1 MNTFE
6 NKPHIIGL
14 NDKVLV
20 TGSGGFVGQH
30 VVNLLSEYGF
40 KDIRALVRS
49 TSGIHR
55 LKFLQYTGEKPTI
68 EVLQANL
75 GSRRDCERAVEGVKV
90 IYHLAAGA
98 DGKSYAGSFYK
109 SVITT
114 RNLIEAALQRNTLVR
129 FVNIGSF
136 ASYSNRQMKR
146 NALLDE
152 SCPIVSTNWPEI
164 NPYTFAK
171 TEQDYLVI
179 KYGRD
184 ENLPWVIMRLG
195 AVYGPGVKEW
205 ITSRVG
211 IDTFGFFLHLG
222 GRNILP
228 LTYVENCAES
238 IILAGLK
245 SGVEHHIFNI
255 IDDDLPKSKDF
266 LKLHKKNVKPFF
278 SLNMPYRL
286 FHFFSY
292 LWESYSRFSNGQI
305 PLAFNRHRA
314 DSMWKGNTYS
324 NEMAKRLLGWK
335 PRYSYKE
342 ATEKYFEFLR
352 KRMVEEKAC

>member
-1 MNTFE
+1 MDIMRDKAN
-6 NKPHIIGL
+6 IIEL

-20 TGSGGFVGQH
+20 TGSGGFIGQH
-30 VVNLLSEYGF
+30 VVRLLSEYGF

-49 TSGIHR
+49 TNSVHR
-55 LKFLQYTGEKPTI
+55 LNFLQSTGKMPSVEILT
-68 EVLQANL
+68 ANL
-75 GSRRDCERAVEGVKV
+75 GSRKDCERAVEGVKV

-98 DGKSYAGSFYK
+98 DGKSYAGSFFK

-114 RNLIEAALQRNTLVR
+114 RNLIEAALQRDKLVR
-129 FVNIGSF
+129 FVNIGSI
-136 ASYSNRQMKR
+136 ASYSNRAMKR

-152 SCPIVSTNWPEI
+152 RCPIISTGWPEI

-171 TEQDYLVI
+171 TEQDNIVM
-179 KYGRD
+179 KYGS
-184 ENLPWVIMRLG
+184 ETNLPWVILRLG

-222 GRNILP
+222 GGNILP

-245 SGVEHHIFNI
+245 SGVDHHIFNI
-255 IDDDLPKSKDF
+255 IDDELPNSKDF
-266 LKLHKKNVKPFF
+266 IKLYKKNVKPFF
-278 SLNMPYRL
+278 SLNIPYRL
-286 FHFFSY
+286 FYFFSY

-335 PRYSYKE
+335 PRYSYGE
-342 ATEKYFEFLR
+342 ATQKYFEFLR
-352 KRMVEEKAC
+352 KRIAEEKAC